1 MAKYWWLNIGY
12 HKRVNVTWLIVF
24 ATLAASLCLS
34 LLVFLNWRNAL
45 VFHQPL
51 NEGCVALIALTLNS
65 FSLSCNSALGEP
77 TLEMVG
83 VPGAREDDG
92 EAKDKEE
99 DPSGGSHALSLRS
112 FLRDT

>member
-12 HKRVNVTWLIVF
+12 HKRINVTWLIVF

-65 FSLSCNSALGEP
+65 FSLSCNSAFGEP
-77 TLEMVG
+77 TLEVVG

-92 EAKDKEE
+92 DAEDKEE
-99 DPSGGSHALSLRS
+99 DPSGGSHALSL
-112 FLRDT
+112 

>member
-12 HKRVNVTWLIVF
+12 HKRINVTWLIVF

-51 NEGCVALIALTLNS
+51 NEGCIALIALTLNS

-77 TLEMVG
+77 TLEVVG

-92 EAKDKEE
+92 DDEDKEE

>member
-12 HKRVNVTWLIVF
+12 HKRINVTWLIVF

-34 LLVFLNWRNAL
+34 LLVFLNWGNAL

-51 NEGCVALIALTLNS
+51 NEGCIALIALTLNS

-99 DPSGGSHALSLRS
+99 DPSGGSHALSL
-112 FLRDT
+112 

>member
-1 MAKYWWLNIGY
+1 MRRI
-12 HKRVNVTWLIVF
+12 VTWLIVF

-65 FSLSCNSALGEP
+65 FSLSCNSAPGKP
-77 TLEMVG
+77 TFEVIG
-83 VPGAREDDG
+83 VSGAREDDG
-92 EAKDKEE
+92 EAEDKKE
-99 DPSGGSHALSLRS
+99 DPSGGSYALVLRS
-112 FLRDT
+112 FLRDI

>member
-1 MAKYWWLNIGY
+1 MVKYWITQKKNI
-12 HKRVNVTWLIVF
+12 TWLIVF

-34 LLVFLNWRNAL
+34 LLVFLNWRDAL

-77 TLEMVG
+77 TLEVVG

-92 EAKDKEE
+92 DAEDKEE
-99 DPSGGSHALSLRS
+99 DPSGGSHAFSLRS